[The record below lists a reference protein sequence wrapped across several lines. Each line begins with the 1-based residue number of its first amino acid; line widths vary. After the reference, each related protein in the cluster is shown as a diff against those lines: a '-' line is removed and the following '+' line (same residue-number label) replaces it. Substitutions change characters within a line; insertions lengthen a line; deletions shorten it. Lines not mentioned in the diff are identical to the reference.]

1 MDHLV
6 NLKWLDLSFNLITNI
21 ENLSKLTKMT
31 DLSLFAN
38 QIKVLE
44 GLDNLTELNVLS
56 FGQNL
61 FTAHDEPIQYLKKLK
76 NKLEVLK
83 MADNPFSFTS

>member
-1 MDHLV
+1 M
-6 NLKWLDLSFNLITNI
+6 NLKWLDLSFNLITDI
-21 ENLSKLTKMT
+21 ENLSNLTKLT

-38 QIKVLE
+38 QIKKLE
-44 GLDNLTELNVLS
+44 GLDTLTELNVLS

-61 FTAHDEPIQYLKKLK
+61 FTAFDEPVGYLKRLK

-83 MADNPFSFTS
+83 MADNPF